1 MLKEVLLI
9 WKLKQTEKKSLES
22 REFWDIE
29 SFERIYKFERMER
42 IRDESLPT
50 KVGLEGRKCMLFRH
64 LRNFCKKKKKICQKK
79 NREHTHLFPHT
90 NHKTPIGRV
99 LLPRHVSGMGT
110 AHACTGLS
118 DMERCCL
125 HLLLYSFNLS
135 AKNIPSYIQILLI
148 Y

>member
-64 LRNFCKKKKKICQKK
+64 LRNFCKKKIA
-79 NREHTHLFPHT
+79 N
-90 NHKTPIGRV
+90 TPISSHILIIKHPLGGCYCLGTYLAWAQPMLARACQTWSV
-99 LLPRHVSGMGT
+99 AVCTYFFIRLTYLLRTS
-110 AHACTGLS
+110 
-118 DMERCCL
+118 L
-125 HLLLYSFNLS
+125 HIFKFY
-135 AKNIPSYIQILLI
+135 
-148 Y
+148 